1 MHDPSSVSG
10 PNGRPPVIETL
21 AQTRLRELLNEVQ
34 DRISEI
40 IGVRDQMDRL
50 IEAMLVINAGLDLD
64 NTLRSIVHTAIELV
78 DARYGALGVRE
89 ADKSSKKL
97 SEFVYEGIDDR
108 TRVLIGD
115 LPQGHGVLGL
125 LFEQP
130 TPIRLTDLSQHP
142 SSVGFPPHHPPMHT
156 FLGVPVRVRDEI
168 FGNLYLT
175 EKAGGQEFTADDEVV
190 VQALA
195 AAAGSAI
202 ANARLYEES
211 QVRQQWL
218 ETTQEV
224 ATAALAG
231 SAPPDLLQLIT
242 ERALTLTQS
251 ASAYLAMPED
261 PDAPSEEVTEL
272 VITAAA
278 GAGAQPRIGRRVPVS
293 WSPATLSFERT
304 TDDASADD
312 LQPGSNGDDASVETS
327 QLRAGQSVIGVL
339 ATVRANGMAALDSTG
354 QKMMTAF
361 ADQAALA
368 LQLADTQ
375 RRIRDLDVVSERD
388 RIARD
393 LHDHVIQRLFAVG
406 LSLQGTVQRAR
417 APEVKTRLADT
428 INDIQSIV
436 QDIRHSIFD
445 LHASSTAET
454 PALRKRLHA
463 LVGEMTSESDLRTSI
478 RLSGPVS
485 VLSPTMFDHVEAVLR
500 EALSN
505 VVRHARASAVAV
517 KLTIGDDVVIE
528 VIDDGIGLPDIIER
542 HSGLANMAARTQEA
556 GGTFG
561 VEPNPSG
568 GTILR
573 WSVPMPE
580 VPPRP

>member
-1 MHDPSSVSG
+1 MHDPPSVSG

-21 AQTRLRELLNEVQ
+21 AQTRLRELLTEVQ